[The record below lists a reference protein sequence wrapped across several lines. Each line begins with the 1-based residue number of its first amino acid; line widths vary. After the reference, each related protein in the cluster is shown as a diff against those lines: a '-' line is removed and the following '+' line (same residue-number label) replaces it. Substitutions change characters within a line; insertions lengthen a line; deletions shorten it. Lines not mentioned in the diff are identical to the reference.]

1 MLADERVVAA
11 YLGTAA
17 PCLRSKNLAV
27 AYGNVQVSVG
37 RVAAGRRG
45 EIVTLLGANGAG
57 KTTLLRAISRTVP
70 VRAGSDHAR
79 RRIGSNDAP
88 SARIVELG
96 VAHVPEGR
104 RLWPEMTVEDNLVLG
119 AYPRRARAAMRATL
133 ERVFTMFPR
142 VAERR
147 RQIAGTLSGGEQQMV
162 AIGRGLMS
170 APSVL
175 MLDEPSLGLAPIV
188 VAEMFETVRRI
199 NADGTTVL
207 LVEQNVRQALEI
219 ADARLRRR
227 NGTGVASSGTRDE
240 LLASDEIRRAYLGL

>member
-1 MLADERVVAA
+1 MLEV
-11 YLGTAA
+11 
-17 PCLRSKNLAV
+17 KNLAV
-27 AYGNVQVSVG
+27 AYGNVRVLWDVSLQV
-37 RVAAGRRG
+37 RRG

-70 VRAGSDHAR
+70 VLSGSITLD
-79 RRIGSNDAP
+79 GESLEGAP
-88 SARIVELG
+88 SVRVVELG

-104 RLWPEMTVEDNLVLG
+104 RLWPEMSVEDNLVLG
-119 AYPRRARAAMRATL
+119 AYPGRARADMRASL

-170 APSVL
+170 APAVL

-219 ADARLRRR
+219 ATR
-227 NGTGVASSGTRDE
+227 GYVVETGRVASSGTRDE
-240 LLASDEIRRAYLGL
+240 LLASDEIKRAYLGL

>member
-1 MLADERVVAA
+1 MLEV
-11 YLGTAA
+11 
-17 PCLRSKNLAV
+17 KNLAV
-27 AYGNVQVSVG
+27 AYGNVRVLWDVSLQV
-37 RVAAGRRG
+37 RRG

-70 VRAGSDHAR
+70 VLSGSITLD
-79 RRIGSNDAP
+79 GESLEGAP
-88 SARIVELG
+88 SVRVVELG

-104 RLWPEMTVEDNLVLG
+104 RLWPEMSVEDNLVLG
-119 AYPRRARAAMRATL
+119 AYPGRARADMRASL

-170 APSVL
+170 APAVL

-188 VAEMFETVRRI
+188 VDQVMEVLQRLRA
-199 NADGTTVL
+199 AGTTIL
-207 LVEQNVRQALEI
+207 LVEQMVERALDI
-219 ADARLRRR
+219 ADQAYVLQ
-227 NGTGVASSGTRDE
+227 NGTVIGSGTPEAIRAGD
-240 LLASDEIRRAYLGL
+240 LIRRAYLGAVSDRRA